1 MATRIVKVDPF
12 DLVVFGGTGDLAY
25 RKLYPALFHRERG
38 GQFTEPTRIVGVSRR
53 HLDRDAFRASVKD
66 ALVKFHAVDGESADA
81 LERFLARLDYV
92 AADAMGEAG
101 WSDLRETL
109 GPDERIRAFYL
120 ATGPDLFCPIA
131 KRLGAEG
138 LASVRSRIIV
148 EKPIGHDGASADAI
162 NNDIGS
168 VFPES
173 AIFRID
179 HYLGKESVQ
188 NLMALRFANALLE
201 PVWNNAHI
209 DHVQI
214 TVAET
219 LGVEGRGAYYDESGA
234 IRDMVQNHMM
244 QLLCLVAME
253 PPNSMQADSLRDEKL
268 KVLKALEPIDESN
281 AAAMT
286 VRGQYRAGFADGG
299 PVPGYLHDVGKH
311 ESNTETFVAMK
322 IAVANWRWA
331 GVPFYLRTGK
341 RLPQRFS
348 EIAVGFRRV
357 PHVIF
362 DMPSDAIPANRL
374 VIRVQPDEGIK
385 LWMMV
390 KEPGPGG
397 MRLQHLPLDMSFAKA
412 FGMASADAYERLLMD
427 AIRGN
432 AALFMRRDEVEAAWR
447 FIDPVREAWAAMR
460 EPPRPY
466 AAGTWGPNASVAL
479 IERDGRTWNED
490 ITMPNSP
497 LRRDFADDKELAPA
511 FAEWTAGK
519 LRAAIAERG
528 AALLV
533 VSGGKTPERFFEK
546 LSTQALDWTRVAIT
560 LADERRVPDDSPR
573 SNARLVREALLRN
586 HATVAAF
593 TSLADFAARPKPR
606 NSPRPA
612 RASPLFRFPPTWSS
626 LAWATTDTRRHG
638 FPAPKGSRKRWTPA
652 RANSSRRSRRPAP
665 RSRA

>member
-1 MATRIVKVDPF
+1 MAQRIVKVDPF

-25 RKLYPALFHRERG
+25 RKLYPALFHRDKG
-38 GQFTEPTRIVGVSRR
+38 DQLSEPTRIIGVSRR
-53 HLDRDAFRASVKD
+53 RLERDAFRESVKEALIKFD
-66 ALVKFHAVDGESADA
+66 AAGNEKPETLD
-81 LERFLARLDYV
+81 RFLNRLDYV
-92 AADAMGEAG
+92 AADATSETG
-101 WSDLRETL
+101 WPTL
-109 GPDERIRAFYL
+109 KELLGTDDRIHAFYL

-131 KRLGAEG
+131 KRIGAEG
-138 LASVRSRIIV
+138 LTTPRSRIIV
-148 EKPIGHDGASADAI
+148 EKPIGRDGESAAAI

-188 NLMALRFANALLE
+188 NLMALRFGNALFE

-253 PPNSMQADSLRDEKL
+253 PPNSMQADALRDEKL
-268 KVLKALEPIDESN
+268 KVLKALEPIDDSN
-281 AAAMT
+281 AGALT

-311 ESNTETFVAMK
+311 ESDTETFVAMK
-322 IAVANWRWA
+322 IGVANWRWA
-331 GVPFYLRTGK
+331 GAPFYLRTGK

-348 EIAVGFRRV
+348 EIVVCFKRV

-362 DMPSDAIPANRL
+362 DMPADAIPANRL

-397 MRLQHLPLDMSFAKA
+397 MRLVHLPLDMSFAKA

-427 AIRGN
+427 AICGN

-479 IERDGRTWNED
+479 IERDGRTWNEEHH
-490 ITMPNSP
+490 
-497 LRRDFADDKELAPA
+497 DDE
-511 FAEWTAGK
+511 
-519 LRAAIAERG
+519 
-528 AALLV
+528 
-533 VSGGKTPERFFEK
+533 
-546 LSTQALDWTRVAIT
+546 
-560 LADERRVPDDSPR
+560 
-573 SNARLVREALLRN
+573 
-586 HATVAAF
+586 
-593 TSLADFAARPKPR
+593 
-606 NSPRPA
+606 
-612 RASPLFRFPPTWSS
+612 
-626 LAWATTDTRRHG
+626 
-638 FPAPKGSRKRWTPA
+638 
-652 RANSSRRSRRPAP
+652 
-665 RSRA
+665 